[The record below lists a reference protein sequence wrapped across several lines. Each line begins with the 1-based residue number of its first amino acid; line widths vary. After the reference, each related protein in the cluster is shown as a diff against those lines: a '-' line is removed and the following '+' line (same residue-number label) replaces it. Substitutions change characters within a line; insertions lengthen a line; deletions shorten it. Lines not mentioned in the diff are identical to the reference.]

1 MNGNISSKI
10 YMVLIYLII
19 IILVPLFLD
28 YLFKLTVRRKRK
40 LNMLYLAEKKSAS
53 TKKPLLIFNNR
64 SSGIISHSGVL
75 STDKEEIQGEI
86 TEIIGGLKENSFVI
100 VVSETLEYVDD
111 VEKLIKELITV
122 SGSDLYII
130 NLEKN
135 SPRIFWDY
143 KIKNIMDQPFYI
155 VSDMQLTS
163 SSEKPT
169 LIEKKIKWTNPTN
182 LQKSIQKFYTNVFK
196 ILPYDFF
203 VNDPV
208 EKV

>member
-1 MNGNISSKI
+1 MGQNTSTKI
-10 YMVLIYLII
+10 YMVFIYLII

-28 YLFKLTVRRKRK
+28 YLFRLTVRRKRK
-40 LNMLYLAEKKSAS
+40 LNMLYLAEKKSSS
-53 TKKPLLIFNNR
+53 TKKPLLVFNNR
-64 SSGIISHSGVL
+64 SSGLVSHSGKL
-75 STDKEEIQGEI
+75 STDKEVIQGEI

-100 VVSETLEYVDD
+100 VISETLEYVDD
-111 VEKLIKELITV
+111 IEKLIKELILV

-155 VSDMQLTS
+155 VSDTSTTNKQLKS
-163 SSEKPT
+163 DSGSY
-169 LIEKKIKWTNPTN
+169 LKWSNPTS
-182 LQKSIQKFYTNVFK
+182 LQKSTQKFYSNLFK

-203 VNDPV
+203 VDDPV
-208 EKV
+208 ATAL

>member
-1 MNGNISSKI
+1 
-10 YMVLIYLII
+10 MVFIYLII

-28 YLFKLTVRRKRK
+28 YLFRLTVRRKRK
-40 LNMLYLAEKKSAS
+40 INMLYLAEKKSAS

-64 SSGIISHSGVL
+64 SSGLVSHSGNL
-75 STDKEEIQGEI
+75 SKDKEEIHGEI

-100 VVSETLEYVDD
+100 VISETLEYVDD
-111 VEKLIKELITV
+111 IEKLIKELIAV

-143 KIKNIMDQPFYI
+143 KIKNVMDQPFYV
-155 VSDMQLTS
+155 VSNTPVTNNKL
-163 SSEKPT
+163 
-169 LIEKKIKWTNPTN
+169 KWTKSTA
-182 LQKSIQKFYTNVFK
+182 LQKSTQKFYSNLFK

-208 EKV
+208 EKA

>member
-1 MNGNISSKI
+1 MSQNTSTKI
-10 YMVLIYLII
+10 YMVFIYLII

-53 TKKPLLIFNNR
+53 TKKPLLVFNNR
-64 SSGIISHSGVL
+64 SSGLVSHSGKL
-75 STDKEEIQGEI
+75 STDKEAIQGEI

-100 VVSETLEYVDD
+100 VISETLEYVDD
-111 VEKLIKELITV
+111 IEKLIKELITV

-155 VSDMQLTS
+155 VSDTSTANKQLKSDSGPYLKWSNPS
-163 SSEKPT
+163 S
-169 LIEKKIKWTNPTN
+169 
-182 LQKSIQKFYTNVFK
+182 LQKSTQKFYSNLFK
-196 ILPYDFF
+196 ILSYDFF
-203 VNDPV
+203 VDDPV
-208 EKV
+208 ATL